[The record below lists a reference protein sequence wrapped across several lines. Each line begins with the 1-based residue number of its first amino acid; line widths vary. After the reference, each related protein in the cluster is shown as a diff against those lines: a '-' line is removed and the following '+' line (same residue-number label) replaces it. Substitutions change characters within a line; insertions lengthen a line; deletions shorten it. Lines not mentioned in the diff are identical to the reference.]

1 MRMHLKHNLQRC
13 LFFQALVKGKK
24 KAKEKGKRMS
34 YVVTES
40 GIVQVKCLRNHKM
53 RQCVIVIS

>member
-40 GIVQVKCLRNHKM
+40 GIVQVK
-53 RQCVIVIS
+53 